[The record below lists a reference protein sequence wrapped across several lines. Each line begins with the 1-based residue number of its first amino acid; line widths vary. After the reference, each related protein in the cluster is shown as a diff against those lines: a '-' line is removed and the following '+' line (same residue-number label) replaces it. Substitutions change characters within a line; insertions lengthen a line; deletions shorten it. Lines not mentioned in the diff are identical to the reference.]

1 MKENA
6 MKRWTFAAL
15 LALLPLSS
23 RAESSFMM
31 GDGISRAPGTVVLVP
46 NGNGVAAPPSVS
58 NPLVVGAVPQSVTF
72 SSCGGTIAATNVPQL
87 MVAANSSRH
96 YLVVDNPT
104 VDAMEVGL
112 NSGVTAATGLPVF
125 AGGGG
130 YEWASVT
137 PTNTIYIMGNAG
149 DSYVCWQG

>member
-1 MKENA
+1 MKLL
-6 MKRWTFAAL
+6 TLVAL
-15 LALLPLSS
+15 GALLPLSAW
-23 RAESSFMM
+23 AESSYVMS
-31 GDGISRAPGTVVLVP
+31 DGISRAAGAVVLVP
-46 NGNGVAAPPSVS
+46 NSNGIASPPSVS

-72 SSCGGTIAATNVPQL
+72 NSCGGTIAASNVPQL
-87 MVAANSSRH
+87 LVAANTSRH

-104 VDAMEVGL
+104 GDAMAVGL
-112 NSGVTAATGLPVF
+112 TSSVTASTGLPMF

-137 PTNTIYIMGNAG
+137 PTNAIYIIGTAG